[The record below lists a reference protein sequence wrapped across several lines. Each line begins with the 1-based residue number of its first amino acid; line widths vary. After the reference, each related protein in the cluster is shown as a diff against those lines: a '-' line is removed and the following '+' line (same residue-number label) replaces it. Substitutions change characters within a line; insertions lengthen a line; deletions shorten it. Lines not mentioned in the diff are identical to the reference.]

1 MSLLRLLSKTRQQLW
16 QSAKRRKATATTE
29 VATGPEPP
37 NGFLFNEK
45 VAPFLFSAHHGDI
58 HLVTCLLTQPLLPG
72 EKRQKEPWENIW
84 LYGMTFNFLLMIGVI
99 ALKPDTR

>member
-1 MSLLRLLSKTRQQLW
+1 MSLSRLLSRTRQQLW
-16 QSAKRRKATATTE
+16 QSSRRRKATATTE
-29 VATGPEPP
+29 AVEGPEPP

-45 VAPFLFSAHHGDI
+45 VELCVLNDAHLDLFSF
-58 HLVTCLLTQPLLPG
+58 VQPLLPG

-84 LYGMTFNFLLMIGVI
+84 VYGMTFNFLLMIAVV